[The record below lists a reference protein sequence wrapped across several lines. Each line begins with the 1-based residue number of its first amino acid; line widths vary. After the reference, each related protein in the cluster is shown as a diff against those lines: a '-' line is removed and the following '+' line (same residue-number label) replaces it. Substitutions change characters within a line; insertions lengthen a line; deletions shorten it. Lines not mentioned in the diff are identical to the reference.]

1 MDYIRQTFAISA
13 SNQSLVGSTFGEIYT
28 RKFAHGIVFNE
39 QISATPAW
47 NNTAAYSA
55 TGTASLTLPVHKRFS
70 LAITSLDT
78 FLNDPPPAFKKNS
91 FQFTTGLT
99 YALR

>member
-28 RKFAHGIVFNE
+28 RKFTHGIVFNE

-55 TGTASLTLPVHKRFS
+55 TGTASLALPVHKRFS

-78 FLNDPPPAFKKNS
+78 FLNDPPPGFKKNS
-91 FQFTTGLT
+91 FQFTTGLA